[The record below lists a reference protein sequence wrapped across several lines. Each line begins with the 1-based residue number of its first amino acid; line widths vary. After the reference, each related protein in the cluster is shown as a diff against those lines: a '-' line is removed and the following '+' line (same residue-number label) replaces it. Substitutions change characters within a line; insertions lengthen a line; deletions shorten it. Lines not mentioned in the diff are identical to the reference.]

1 MAIALVAINKKKEKY
16 KVAFTISRQST
27 KEQTA
32 ILTEYSDALYHRSA
46 KQKVTISNPGQTII
60 QGL

>member
-16 KVAFTISRQST
+16 KVVFTISRQST

-32 ILTEYSDALYHRSA
+32 ILTEYSGVLYRQSV
-46 KQKVTISNPGQTII
+46 QQNVTISNPGQTIT